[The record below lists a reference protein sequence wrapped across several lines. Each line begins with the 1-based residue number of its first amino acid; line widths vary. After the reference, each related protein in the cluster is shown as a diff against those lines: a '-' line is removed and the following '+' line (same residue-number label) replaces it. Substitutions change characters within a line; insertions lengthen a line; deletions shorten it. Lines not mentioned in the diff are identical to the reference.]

1 MPGRDDVF
9 QKAMNEGHSA
19 AWDQEWAKAVSAYRR
34 ALQEMPDNPKALSSL
49 GLALYQSGNIEEAL
63 QIYMNVAKLSPDD
76 PVPMEKVAQLSE
88 RLGNLKNAMDAAIRA
103 GDLFLQQRDADKALE
118 NWVRVTNLNPEHAIA
133 RSRLAQVHEKLG
145 HTQQAVTEY
154 LALASIIQRAGNAEK
169 SKEMVDK
176 AQSISPNSQEVK
188 QAQTLL
194 KTGQLLPKP
203 IRGKGGTGPIR
214 MSQVKQLQEP
224 QKTASGLDPIAEARQ
239 KALTQLAELLF
250 EFSDESPAAQERRG
264 LSAIMKGTGGI
275 SLQQAEQ
282 TKVVLHL
289 GQAIDSQSKGKEA
302 QAAEEMEAALEANF
316 KHPALYFNLGLL
328 RFKGDRYE
336 SAQRFLQNAVKHSD
350 YALGTRLLLGQMLVR
365 KSDFHNASLEY
376 LEALKLADSMTVPA
390 DKMDD
395 IRQQYEP
402 IIEAQK
408 NQKDENILRKVCENI
423 NSLLTRPDWREQLR
437 KTRDQMPKQ
446 DGEMPSPLADVILQ
460 AQSSSVLES
469 MNRIN
474 QLARMG
480 TLRSAM
486 DEAYDAVMHAPT
498 YLPLHTLMGDLL
510 VQEGRPAEAIAK
522 YIVVAQSYSAR
533 GEVLQA
539 TKLLRRI
546 IQLSPMDL
554 GARNR
559 LIEQLTARGQVD
571 DAIQEYLE
579 LAAIHYRLAELD
591 MARKT
596 YTTALRLVQQGNAS
610 RDWNIHIL
618 QRMADIDLQRLDWK
632 QALRVYEQI
641 RTLAPDDDSAR
652 KQIIELNLR
661 MAQPDKA
668 LSELENYINHL
679 ENQNKNDLAVTFLEE
694 LIKEHEDQP
703 LLKRTLAAQLH
714 QMGRTPEA
722 VTLLDVLGE
731 ILVEKGDREG
741 AIDVI
746 NQIVLMNPQNVE
758 DYRQLL
764 KQLRGG

>member
-1 MPGRDDVF
+1 
-9 QKAMNEGHSA
+9 MNEGHSA
-19 AWDQEWAKAVSAYRR
+19 AWDQEWDKAVGAYRR

-49 GLALYQSGNIEEAL
+49 ALALYQSGAIEEAL
-63 QIYMNVAKLSPDD
+63 HIYMSVAKLSPDD

-103 GDLFLQQRDADKALE
+103 GDLFLQQRDTEKALE
-118 NWVRVTNLNPEHAIA
+118 NWARVTNLNPEHAIA
-133 RSRLAQVHEKLG
+133 RSRLAQVHERLG

-176 AQSISPNSQEVK
+176 AQSLSPNSTEVK

-214 MSQVKQLQEP
+214 MSQIKQLQEP
-224 QKTASGLDPIAEARQ
+224 QKAASGLDPITEARQ

-250 EFSDESPAAQERRG
+250 EFSDDSPAAQERRG

-275 SLQQAEQ
+275 SMQQSEQ

-289 GQAIDSQSKGKEA
+289 GQAIDAQSKGKET
-302 QAAEEMEAALEANF
+302 QAAEEMEAAIEANF

-328 RFKGDRYE
+328 RFKGERFE
-336 SAQRFLQNAVKHSD
+336 SAQRFLQNAVKHHD
-350 YALGTRLLLGQMLVR
+350 YALGTRLLLGQMLA
-365 KSDFHNASLEY
+365 KKEDFHNASLEY
-376 LEALKLADSMTVPA
+376 LEALKLVDSMTVSA
-390 DKMDD
+390 DKVDD

-408 NQKDENILRKVCENI
+408 NEKDDVVLRKISENID
-423 NSLLTRPDWREQLR
+423 SLLTRPDWREQLH

-446 DGEMPSPLADVILQ
+446 DGDMLAPLADVILQ

-486 DEAYDAVMHAPT
+486 DEAYDAITHAPT

-510 VQEGRPAEAIAK
+510 VQEGRPVEAIAK
-522 YIVVAQSYSAR
+522 YTVVAQSYSAR

-539 TKLLRRI
+539 SKLLRRI

-559 LIEQLTARGQVD
+559 LIDQLVARGQVD
-571 DAIQEYLE
+571 DAIHEYLE

-596 YTTALRLVQQGNAS
+596 YTIALRLVQQGNAS
-610 RDWNIHIL
+610 RDWNTHIL

-632 QALRVYEQI
+632 QALRIYEQI

-679 ENQNKNDLAVTFLEE
+679 ESQNKNELSITFLEE
-694 LIKEHEDQP
+694 LVKEHEDQP

-714 QMGRTPEA
+714 QMGRTAEA

-731 ILVEKGDREG
+731 ILVEKGDRDG

-758 DYRQLL
+758 EYRQLL
-764 KQLRGG
+764 NQLRSV

>member
-1 MPGRDDVF
+1 MPGRDDIF

-19 AWDQEWAKAVSAYRR
+19 AWDQEWDKAVSAYRR
-34 ALQEMPDNPKALSSL
+34 ALQEIPDNPKALSSL
-49 GLALYQSGNIEEAL
+49 ALALYQSGHIEESL

-76 PVPMEKVAQLSE
+76 PIPMEKVAQLSE

-145 HTQQAVTEY
+145 HAQQAVTEY

-176 AQSISPNSQEVK
+176 AQSILPNSPEVK

-224 QKTASGLDPIAEARQ
+224 QKTASGLDPITEARQ

-289 GQAIDSQSKGKEA
+289 GQAIDAQSKGKET
-302 QAAEEMEAALEANF
+302 QAAEEMEAAIEANF

-328 RFKGDRYE
+328 RFKGERIE
-336 SAQRFLQNAVKHSD
+336 SAQRFLQNAVKHHD
-350 YALGTRLLLGQMLVR
+350 YALGTRLLLGQMLV
-365 KSDFHNASLEY
+365 KKADFHNAALEY
-376 LEALKLADSMTVPA
+376 LEALKLADSMTLPA
-390 DKMDD
+390 EKVDD

-402 IIEAQK
+402 IIEAQM
-408 NQKDENILRKVCENI
+408 NQQDENILRKICENI
-423 NSLLTRPDWREQLR
+423 NTLLTRPDWREQLH
-437 KTRDQMPKQ
+437 KTRDQMPRQ
-446 DGEMPSPLADVILQ
+446 EGEMLAPLADVILQ

-480 TLRSAM
+480 ILRSAM
-486 DEAYDAVMHAPT
+486 DEAYDAVLHAPT

-510 VQEGRPAEAIAK
+510 VQEARPVEAIAK
-522 YIVVAQSYSAR
+522 FSVVAQAYSAR
-533 GEVLQA
+533 GEVMQA

-559 LIEQLTARGQVD
+559 LIDQLTARGQVD
-571 DAIQEYLE
+571 DAVHEYLE

-596 YTTALRLVQQGNAS
+596 YTTALRLVQQGNAN
-610 RDWNIHIL
+610 RDWNTHIL

-641 RTLAPDDDSAR
+641 RTLSPDDDAAR

-679 ENQNKNDLAVTFLEE
+679 ESQNKNELAITFLEE
-694 LIKEHEDQP
+694 LVKDHEDQP

-714 QMGRTPEA
+714 YMGRTTEA
-722 VTLLDVLGE
+722 TQLLDVLGE
-731 ILVEKGDREG
+731 ILVERGDREG
-741 AIDVI
+741 AVDVI
-746 NQIVLMNPQNVE
+746 NQIVLMNPPNVDE
-758 DYRQLL
+758 YRQLL
-764 KQLRGG
+764 NQMRNG